1 MSYEDLR
8 GILNGLFNTSDGQDR
23 TVSFLG
29 TARYSY
35 KDRYVLNF
43 NYRADG
49 ADVIGEDNRFTPLW
63 SSEDVITCIKRSFL
77 KIIF

>member
-1 MSYEDLR
+1 M
-8 GILNGLFNTSDGQDR
+8 
-23 TVSFLG
+23 VSFLG

-63 SSEDVITCIKRSFL
+63 SIGGRYNLHKEKFFENNILTEF
-77 KIIF
+77 